1 MCWWRIQNISLKKF
15 VFSGSNPCTTK
26 SCVCPEWNH
35 FPCREP
41 FNFSPITSK
50 RLIHINRFVS
60 GFMADRFGNYT
71 SAFLMGGGVGVIA
84 SLMPFLLLCLK
95 QKSKKSC
102 ESEIMP
108 LDIIECEDVAE
119 EDLTMQQDETKLVN
133 SCGVARKDYERSAS
147 FVMAMK
153 SPV

>member
-1 MCWWRIQNISLKKF
+1 MRFQVLTLALLKAAF
-15 VFSGSNPCTTK
+15 VRN
-26 SCVCPEWNH
+26 ENH
-35 FPCREP
+35 LPCREP

-50 RLIHINRFVS
+50 RLIHVNRFVS

-71 SAFLMGGGVGVIA
+71 SAFLMGGGAGVIA

-95 QKSKKSC
+95 QESKKSC
-102 ESEIMP
+102 EHDSMP
-108 LDIIECEDVAE
+108 LDITECEDVAE
-119 EDLTMQQDETKLVN
+119 EDLTIQQDETKLVN
-133 SCGVARKDYERSAS
+133 TSGVARKDYERSAS

>member
-1 MCWWRIQNISLKKF
+1 
-15 VFSGSNPCTTK
+15 
-26 SCVCPEWNH
+26 
-35 FPCREP
+35 
-41 FNFSPITSK
+41 
-50 RLIHINRFVS
+50 
-60 GFMADRFGNYT
+60 MADRFGNYT

-95 QKSKKSC
+95 QESKKSR
-102 ESEIMP
+102 EHEIMP

-133 SCGVARKDYERSAS
+133 SSGVARKDYERSAS

>member
-1 MCWWRIQNISLKKF
+1 MF
-15 VFSGSNPCTTK
+15 VRN
-26 SCVCPEWNH
+26 ENH

-84 SLMPFLLLCLK
+84 SLMPFLLLCLQ

-108 LDIIECEDVAE
+108 LDIIECEDVVE
-119 EDLTMQQDETKLVN
+119 EDLTIQQDVTKLVN
-133 SCGVARKDYERSAS
+133 GSVNSSAMARKNYERSTS